1 LAFIRGAS
9 ALTIVAGGNLGA
21 PLTEV
26 VVPLNVG
33 DPLSYNFEA
42 DLVPDFSA
50 GPILKHFVA
59 GNIYRASQPWPQRI
73 AEHFSV
79 VNLTPALVPIENWHE
94 EILTPGWEWYLPGAP
109 GSDEWF
115 PTGTILVTRDD
126 QPWDSTV
133 TPLANPQLLNVSF
146 SPIGPGHVFGIN
158 KALLWVGDGDN
169 TIWGDDLSELYVNVL
184 EYPTPEPSSIAL
196 ATIGLVGLAAYRLRR
211 RKQERP
217 RGLSS

>member
-1 LAFIRGAS
+1 MRCCPVRFLSLIVVVHFFAPVNLAFIRGAS

-73 AEHFSV
+73 AEHLSV

-94 EILTPGWEWYLPGAP
+94 EIMTPGWEWYLPGAP
-109 GSDEWF
+109 GSNEWF

-133 TPLANPQLLNVSF
+133 TPLANPQLLNDRSHQ
-146 SPIGPGHVFGIN
+146 SNRGMSSASTKPCFGS
-158 KALLWVGDGDN
+158 A
-169 TIWGDDLSELYVNVL
+169 T
-184 EYPTPEPSSIAL
+184 
-196 ATIGLVGLAAYRLRR
+196 ATIRSGATT
-211 RKQERP
+211 
-217 RGLSS
+217 